1 MFNRFTLDFA
11 WSYNLKN
18 FRATGHRYLGWNKGC
33 LSPWRTVLSAIN
45 PANQPLEKTKEFL
58 CKPAEEQNQRL
69 TTGTRSPLHSWM
81 QTSRPT
87 PICLCKPFSSQGCP
101 GTMYAA
107 KHVQDVL
114 DLSNAKLGCTTGG
127 SGEVVQRAALAAPS
141 WTGRRQNR
149 SPSKQASLVLS
160 KASKERQIA
169 SLFILAFVKTTL
181 HLLNREKTRMIS
193 PEAV

>member
-81 QTSRPT
+81 QTSRLT

-107 KHVQDVL
+107 RHIQDVL

-141 WTGRRQNR
+141 WGKPTVGAKSQNFAYVRVCVCVCVAQIRPPLAGRGARGR
-149 SPSKQASLVLS
+149 GVLGC
-160 KASKERQIA
+160 
-169 SLFILAFVKTTL
+169 
-181 HLLNREKTRMIS
+181 
-193 PEAV
+193 